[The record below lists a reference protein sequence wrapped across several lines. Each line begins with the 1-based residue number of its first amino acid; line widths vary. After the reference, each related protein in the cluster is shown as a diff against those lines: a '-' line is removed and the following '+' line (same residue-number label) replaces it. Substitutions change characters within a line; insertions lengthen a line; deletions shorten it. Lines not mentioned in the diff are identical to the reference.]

1 MRRSKWIF
9 MFKFFTLFALFYS
22 TLFSADLTIIDG
34 FQKSDNFTLKYYD
47 DKNSLLTIDEIEK
60 IDFNDTLPSQ
70 FTMGYKYDNVWFKL
84 EIENTS
90 KNEDFVLYFTE
101 SIWSILDLYT
111 KENATWKVQKN
122 GLNIPI
128 NDRAITDSSPAFK
141 LHIVNG
147 NRSVF
152 YIKGNTIASQIGEF
166 ELYTK
171 KEFFNP
177 NRVTLTEWYTI
188 YAFVLFIFILL
199 NLYNFIIIKER
210 VYAYYMV
217 YVFTY
222 IVFTFMHSGVYIS
235 FGFPNWQEGLHVL
248 GQLVLS
254 SLLLFSME
262 FLKLSK
268 TYPVMEKA
276 FKYLAVGAFIFALLL
291 SQNIPYSTVA
301 SNVFFSGTLIFI
313 VYVAVNVLKNGFSGA
328 MYYLIALML
337 FLPAMAM
344 MAMNFNAMLVNN
356 DFTRYMFLAGAFVE
370 IFLFTILLTNRYV
383 IMNNTNNLLTLKTM
397 ELENIRK
404 QLTIEATTDILSGL
418 YNRRYFYDI
427 SEKYYL
433 TAKEQDQNLSVLMID
448 IDKFKDVNDT
458 YGHYVGDN
466 IIESSAKILTKNIRK
481 NDVVARYGGE
491 EFIILLEDR
500 GIDKAIELA
509 EWIRVEIENNLITV
523 DNGDE
528 IHVTVSIGATQLHHI
543 NDKNIDE
550 TIKRCDKALY
560 QAKDQGRNIVSSIL

>member
-1 MRRSKWIF
+1 

-47 DKNSLLTIDEIEK
+47 DENSLLTIDEIEK